1 MKKILTPVLAIIAV
15 AAIVL
20 CFVFAG
26 QRGEKPEDVT
36 KKVNAAVEEAKKAG
50 ETAVEEAKKAGE
62 DALKAAEEAA
72 QTKGAELQATI
83 DELTQKL
90 TDTENAAK
98 EAETNGKAKGAELQA
113 QIDELNKQIAEG
125 QKNKEAGQAKSA
137 ELQATID
144 ELNSKIA
151 EGQKNKE
158 AAQARET
165 ELNTKVEELTK
176 QIADMEATSA
186 EKRDAGQAREAAL
199 QTQVDELTAKVGT
212 LEKDLAFASL
222 PLMDHAA
229 FDAAELDSMVN
240 VETYVQ
246 ATESWWDNKIKV
258 YAQSKDGAYFIF
270 EMPCSEEDAKKLV
283 PGTKICVKGYKSAW
297 EGEIEIVDARF
308 EFVEGDTFIATP
320 FDATA
325 LLGTDDLIKHQN
337 ELVSFTGLTVA
348 AQDDG
353 APFAYKNAVDK
364 TDDIY
369 LKVSKDGK
377 VYDFCVEFYLTGK
390 DTETYK
396 AVEALKVGDVIDVE
410 GFLYWYAGVNTH
422 ITKVTKTAAEAP
434 AAEATAAPAAEP
446 TAAPA
451 KP

>member
-26 QRGEKPEDVT
+26 QRGEKAEDVT
-36 KKVNAAVEEAKKAG
+36 KKINAAVEEAKKAG
-50 ETAVEEAKKAGE
+50 DAAVEEAKKAGE
-62 DALKAAEEAA
+62 EALKAAEE
-72 QTKGAELQATI
+72 TSKATI

-90 TDTENAAK
+90 TDTEATAAANE
-98 EAETNGKAKGAELQA
+98 EAGKAKGAELQA
-113 QIDELNKQIAEG
+113 TIDELNAQIAEG
-125 QKNKEAGQAKSA
+125 QKNKEAGQAREA
-137 ELQATID
+137 ELNTKVEELTKQIADMEATTT
-144 ELNSKIA
+144 EKRA
-151 EGQKNKE
+151 
-158 AAQARET
+158 AAQAREA

-186 EKRDAGQAREAAL
+186 EKREAGQAREAAL
-199 QTQVDELTAKVGT
+199 QTQVDELTAKIST
-212 LEKDLAFASL
+212 LEKDLAFATL

-229 FDAAELDSMVN
+229 YDAAELDSMVH

-258 YAQSKDGAYFIF
+258 YAQSKDGAYFIY
-270 EMPCSEEDAKKLV
+270 EMPCSEEDSKKLV

-297 EGEIEIVDARF
+297 EGEVEITDARF
-308 EFVEGDTFIATP
+308 EFMDGDTFIATP

-337 ELVSFTGLTVA
+337 ELVSFTGLTVV

-369 LKVSKDGK
+369 LKVAKDGK
-377 VYDFCVEFYLTGK
+377 EYSFCVEFYLTGK

-396 AVEALKVGDVIDVE
+396 AVEALQVGDVIDVE

-422 ITKVTKTAAEAP
+422 ITKVTKTVVEAP
-434 AAEATAAPAAEP
+434 AAEATAAPANP
-446 TAAPA
+446 
-451 KP
+451 